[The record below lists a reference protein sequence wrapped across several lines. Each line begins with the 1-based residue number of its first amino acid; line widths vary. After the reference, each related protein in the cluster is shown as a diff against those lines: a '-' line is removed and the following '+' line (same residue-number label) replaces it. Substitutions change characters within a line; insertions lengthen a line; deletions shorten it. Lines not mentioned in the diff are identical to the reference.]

1 MSYNIDK
8 LHPAK
13 FKEVEF
19 LVNSTSI
26 SGGRKTII
34 HEYPN
39 SDRQTIEDLGDAPR
53 SYKIT
58 AFITGTDIDVEGSDY
73 FQKRNRLIN
82 KLEES
87 GPGTLIHP
95 FYGIIP
101 NVVARTYTINEN
113 MTNLGVATIEI
124 SFDVSSNVAIPV
136 SAGVSTSQLGSV
148 KDSCDVALTAN
159 ITDNWVV
166 STSAI
171 GSFEEA
177 KEKLQ
182 GFSESFADSTKFLN
196 NATDS
201 ANELTSLIS
210 DFNTTIGTLAQD
222 PVALS
227 DSISNMF
234 SVADSASQSLN
245 ASVEAMG
252 NLFDFGDD
260 DAETIDGNTS
270 SSIERLQ
277 NKNVMNNSIKAYAL
291 IYNYLNVP
299 QKNYVTKS
307 EIDSELESLET
318 QFESII
324 DSDGIDDD
332 SRDAIINM
340 KTASLEFIEDVRVDT
355 RRVISVK
362 TNTLPMRSIAY
373 QYYGDSTEEDN
384 LNLINDDPNVSF
396 ISGTIGVL
404 AE

>member
-8 LHPAK
+8 LHRAK
-13 FKEVEF
+13 FKEDEF

-26 SGGRKTII
+26 SGGRKTVI

-39 SDRQTIEDLGDAPR
+39 SNRQTIEDLGESPR
-53 SYKIT
+53 SYKLT
-58 AFITGTDIDVEGSDY
+58 AIITGSDLTVDGDDY
-73 FQKRNRLIN
+73 FQKRNRLLN
-82 KLEES
+82 KLEEE
-87 GPGTLIHP
+87 GAGTLVHP
-95 FYGIIP
+95 FYGVIP
-101 NVVARTYTINEN
+101 NVVARVYTINEN
-113 MTNLGVATIEI
+113 MTTLGVATIDI

-148 KDSCDVALTAN
+148 KNSCDVALTAN

-166 STSAI
+166 STAAI

-177 KEKLQ
+177 KEKLA
-182 GFSESFADSTKFLN
+182 GFSESFEGATKFLN

-210 DFNTTIGTLAQD
+210 DFNVVLGTLAQD
-222 PVALS
+222 PVELA
-227 DSISNMF
+227 DSISNLF
-234 SVADSASQSLN
+234 STADSASQSLD
-245 ASVEAMG
+245 ASVEAMAS
-252 NLFDFGDD
+252 LYDFGDD
-260 DAETIDGNTS
+260 DPETIDANTS

-277 NKNVMNNSIKAYAL
+277 NKNVMNNTIKAYAL

-299 QKNYVTKS
+299 QKDFVTKD
-307 EIDSELESLET
+307 EIDSELDGLET

-324 DSDGIDDD
+324 DADGIDDD
-332 SRDAIINM
+332 SRDALVNM
-340 KTASLEFIEDVRVDT
+340 KTASLEYIEDVRVDT
-355 RRVISVK
+355 RRIIDVR
-362 TNTLPMRSIAY
+362 TETLPMRAIAY

-384 LNLINDDPNVSF
+384 LSLINDDPNISF